1 MLQHAIRKIATML
14 CIGGKIRVVIIVA
27 ETHLDVSQWII
38 FIANGPT
45 RVFFLLSA
53 RSFDISSSIAAPTD
67 REFGQLIR
75 YSVANAA
82 EEAFGAPICSM
93 RHLRSIHPFHALEK
107 KQLPRNKHFEKN
119 AKEGY
124 LDLPYDL

>member
-1 MLQHAIRKIATML
+1 ML

-93 RHLRSIHPFHALEK
+93 RHLRSIHPFQKLLKRNNSRETNISEK
-107 KQLPRNKHFEKN
+107 IQKK
-119 AKEGY
+119 
-124 LDLPYDL
+124 DI